1 MIVVLGTM
9 SGRFQPWRGL
19 TSEPGTDMGGAPS
32 PRGHRPLFHR
42 VSDGTRT
49 RDRLDHNQVLYQLS
63 YTHHPCPTSRKIR
76 GVPSSDDE
84 CSVPGL
90 AGRNQPATSEAVS
103 VVPAPVRAPW
113 WRAATTL
120 AVALS
125 GPGSGTKTASR

>member
-1 MIVVLGTM
+1 M
-9 SGRFQPWRGL
+9 
-19 TSEPGTDMGGAPS
+19 
-32 PRGHRPLFHR
+32 R

-63 YTHHPCPTSRKIR
+63 YTHHAYRTPDCSW
-76 GVPSSDDE
+76 GVPCSDDE
-84 CSVPGL
+84 CSVPSL
-90 AGRNQPATSEAVS
+90 ARRNQPAASEGDSAT
-103 VVPAPVRAPW
+103 PAPVRAPW